1 MKLKQALEQQ
11 ADIVVSNDTEKA
23 DVINLLHLNG
33 VESCNNYE
41 TNEYPHLVHLFR
53 NNVFVIYY
61 DWGIGMGA
69 GYPQIPAAQFIAA
82 NSLADTTTNN
92 GITDDHGAHS
102 TNVL

>member
-1 MKLKQALEQQ
+1 MKLKEALEQQ

-23 DVINLLHLNG
+23 DVINILHLNG
-33 VESCNNYE
+33 VRLNDDYLPKSF
-41 TNEYPHLVHLFR
+41 PHLISLNMLFGY
-53 NNVFVIYY
+53 FIKAL
-61 DWGIGMGA
+61 WICGMGDD
-69 GYPQIPAAQFIAA
+69 YPQIPAAQFIAA